1 MPAENLLLC
10 YVMSSLEASSSTT
23 SSPTRM
29 SSVPRTSRQSTVTV
43 SDSPTKQ
50 PSQSI
55 SSGYSQTMSSS
66 VASTLSA
73 SQASSLLLHQSNK
86 SFPYWTIGV
95 AGGCLL
101 LVIIVIVLLVC
112 RYRRRMQG
120 ESIGAST
127 FVPLVDPLEEENDD
141 DGGELISNS
150 LRHNICV

>member
-1 MPAENLLLC
+1 
-10 YVMSSLEASSSTT
+10 MSSLEASSSTT

-50 PSQSI
+50 PLTSTTKSSTSQFI
-55 SSGYSQTMSSS
+55 SSGYSQTISSS
-66 VASTLSA
+66 VAATLSA
-73 SQASSLLLHQSNK
+73 SQASSLPLHQSDK

-101 LVIIVIVLLVC
+101 LVIIVIVLLVR

-120 ESIGAST
+120 EGMGAST

-141 DGGELISNS
+141 AGGELISNS
-150 LRHNICV
+150 LRYKICV